1 MLGVLAC
8 YIMLQMAL
16 LEGMRKHEEQQQ
28 EELTNGEEGKPHKGI
43 KSLWKKS
50 A

>member
-1 MLGVLAC
+1 MLGVFMC

-16 LEGMRKHEEQQQ
+16 LEGMRKEEQ
-28 EELTNGEEGKPHKGI
+28 EEVIKGEEGKPNKGI